1 MELIK
6 KSSKT
11 LIEFLKIVIVS
22 IIFAEIVTHYIGG
35 IVHVVGQSMEPTYHD
50 SDILIGSKIAY
61 ITGDPERFDVAVI
74 DASRNYKLIKRVIG
88 LPGETVRI
96 DENGFI
102 YINGEILDE
111 SYGKEEIENPGNALY
126 GITLGTDE
134 YFVLGDNR
142 NNSTDSRFDE
152 VGVIKR
158 SQFDEKVITDEIKFI
173 KHKN

>member
-1 MELIK
+1 MEQTKRVL
-6 KSSKT
+6 KT
-11 LIEFLKIVIVS
+11 IIDLLKIILIS
-22 IIFAEIVTHYIGG
+22 IILAGLVSYFIGG
-35 IVHVVGQSMEPTYHD
+35 IVRVVGQSMEPTYHD
-50 SDILIGSKIAY
+50 SDILIGSKLSY

-74 DASRNYKLIKRVIG
+74 DASKNYKLIKRVIG

-102 YINGEILDE
+102 YINGELLDE
-111 SYGKEEIENPGNALY
+111 SYGKEEIENAGNALY

-158 SQFDEKVITDEIKFI
+158 SQFDEKVIDTIKI
-173 KHKN
+173 SKHKN